1 MDSRGSGLKIEN
13 CYTFF
18 KERRNFKGKR
28 EDRKG
33 KPYNN
38 KSYIIDV
45 ENPHMEKVD
54 SYPFKC

>member
-18 KERRNFKGKR
+18 KERGNFKGKR

-45 ENPHMEKVD
+45 ENLVYGKG
-54 SYPFKC
+54 